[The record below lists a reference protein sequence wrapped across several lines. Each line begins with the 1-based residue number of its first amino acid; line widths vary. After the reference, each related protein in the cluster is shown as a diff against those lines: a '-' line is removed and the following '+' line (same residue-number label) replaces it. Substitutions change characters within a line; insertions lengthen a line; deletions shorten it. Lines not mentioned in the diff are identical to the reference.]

1 MATRVLD
8 VLKEKGRRVVTVT
21 PAQTVASVAEVLT
34 DNRIGAAPV
43 IDEQGRL
50 AGIISERDI
59 VRGLS
64 RHGGAALTLTA
75 TELMT
80 TDVRTCS
87 PGDAVVEL
95 MEIMTNQRIRHLPVV
110 ENRELQGI
118 VSIGDVVKQRLAE
131 AQMELEE
138 LRRYIAS

>member
-8 VLKEKGRRVVTVT
+8 VLEQKGCGVVTVS
-21 PAQTVASVAEVLT
+21 PEQTVASVAQVLT
-34 DNRIGAAPV
+34 ENHIGAAPV
-43 IDEQGRL
+43 IDQRGGL

-64 RHGGAALTLTA
+64 RYGPSALTLPA
-75 TELMT
+75 ARLMT
-80 TDVRTCS
+80 AEVMTCS
-87 PGDAVVEL
+87 PGDAIVRL
-95 MEIMTNQRIRHLPVV
+95 MEIMTNQRIRHLPVI
-110 ENRELQGI
+110 ENRALRGI

-131 AQMELEE
+131 AQLELEE